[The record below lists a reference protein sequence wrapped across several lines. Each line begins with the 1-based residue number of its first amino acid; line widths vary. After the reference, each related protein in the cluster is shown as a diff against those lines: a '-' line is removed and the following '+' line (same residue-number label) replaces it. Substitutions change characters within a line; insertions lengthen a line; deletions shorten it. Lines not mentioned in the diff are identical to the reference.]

1 MSAVVGGAHVPRA
14 VLATAEEFGD
24 VPRSM
29 AEYIWNSIQY
39 RRDKTR
45 PAVVTFR
52 FGEDASGRWYE
63 VEDFPNGTGMDTS
76 GLQRFFTMNAPN
88 EDRLKGEVGR
98 GRNGTGKAA
107 AFGVGSR
114 LQIYT
119 AKQGVAN
126 ELALDKEDLVGLE
139 STYPCDTLPLQQLV
153 DNQPIPP
160 NQARNGTR
168 VRVSGIRM
176 WFDPEGVVRNL
187 TRLFMRVLDYNELLW
202 ERRPG
207 KFVRVLRE
215 RPVTMMERDYVCP
228 TQLVPLVGCPTL
240 HLSATE
246 YDLPKSEGGVVFTTV
261 GGNVLEASYMDVG
274 RRRTPVDKR
283 IVGEIDV
290 PLLDTLDQFGRS
302 ASTQARRLQMN
313 RESERVAALLPWVDE
328 CMDDFKRA
336 VEQKLSSSI
345 DERDRGVLDAISGTL
360 EHVLN
365 DQYLRFMR
373 DYSTRMRLPKA
384 TPLAPLPGEGA
395 PGPGAPSD
403 SGTGEQVYVKN
414 GSGEERVVA
423 DAVGPLTI
431 VGPAGNQG
439 EGGDAPGKPS
449 ASQPGRID
457 PSGNPATQTRRGT
470 ARAQGGRS
478 LRVVYLGLGASSP
491 RAYFDGE
498 GTFTINMDHPDFEN
512 LEKSDCEFMRRSA
525 EGCAVTYAEAI
536 LEMRI
541 NDGDPTVAQPKD
553 ALMAYLD
560 EHDKVLRPLLAAC
573 PEF

>member
-24 VPRSM
+24 LPRSI

-39 RRDKTR
+39 KRDR
-45 PAVVTFR
+45 ALPAVVTFR
-52 FGEDASGRWYE
+52 FGEDADGRWYE
-63 VEDFPNGTGMDTS
+63 VEDFPNGAGMDTAA
-76 GLQRFFTMNAPN
+76 LQRFFTMNAPN
-88 EDRLKGEVGR
+88 EDRLLGDAGR

-114 LQIYT
+114 LDVYT
-119 AKQGVAN
+119 VKNGISN
-126 ELALDKEDLVGLE
+126 EFRLDKADLVRLA
-139 STYPCDTLPLQQLV
+139 STYPCDTLPLQHLV
-153 DNQPIPP
+153 DDGPVPP
-160 NQARNGTR
+160 SRPQNGTKI
-168 VRVSGIRM
+168 RVSGISF

-187 TRLFMRVLDYNELLW
+187 TRLFMRVLDHNEIRW

-207 KFVRVLRE
+207 KFVRVIRE
-215 RPVTMMERDYVCP
+215 RPPTMMDRDYECP
-228 TQLVPLVGCPTL
+228 AHLAALVGKPTL
-240 HLSATE
+240 YLWATE
-246 YDLPKSEGGVVFTTV
+246 HDLPKSESGVVFTTV
-261 GGNVLEASYMDVG
+261 GGNVLEAGYMDVG

-283 IVGEIDV
+283 VFGEIDV
-290 PLLDTLDQFGRS
+290 PLLDMPDRFGRT

-313 RESERVAALLPWVDE
+313 RESERVEALLSWVDE
-328 CMDDFKRA
+328 SLDDFKQA
-336 VEQKLSSSI
+336 VEQKLSSTI

-365 DQYLRFMR
+365 EQYAKFMR

-384 TPLAPLPGEGA
+384 TPLAQFPGEGA
-395 PGPGAPSD
+395 PGPGAPSEQVTGERVYVRD
-403 SGTGEQVYVKN
+403 PTGTERAVPDPEGDITIAGPGGNTGTGGDRPGTA
-414 GSGEERVVA
+414 GSETGRL
-423 DAVGPLTI
+423 D
-431 VGPAGNQG
+431 PAGEPVNMKRRG
-439 EGGDAPGKPS
+439 PGK
-449 ASQPGRID
+449 
-457 PSGNPATQTRRGT
+457 
-470 ARAQGGRS
+470 AQGGRS
-478 LRVVYLGLGASSP
+478 LHVVYLGLGVSSP

-498 GTFTINMDHPDFEN
+498 GTFTINMDHPDFED
-512 LEKSDCEFMRRSA
+512 LEKSDSEFMRRSA

-541 NDGDPTVAQPKD
+541 NDGDPTVTQPKE